1 MSSKDNEKVFFG
13 SKEVSKKDKKL
24 GVDNIFT
31 KVNENYD
38 LMNDLMSL
46 GAHRLWKNHFVSTSD
61 INENSV
67 ILDLA
72 GGTGD
77 ISKIASKIISKQNN

>member
-1 MSSKDNEKVFFG
+1 
-13 SKEVSKKDKKL
+13 
-24 GVDNIFT
+24 
-31 KVNENYD
+31 
-38 LMNDLMSL
+38 MNDLMSL

-61 INENSV
+61 INANSI

-77 ISKIASKIISKQNN
+77 ISKIASKIISNKTFIFVIKMHLWLKVQKIGL

>member
-1 MSSKDNEKVFFG
+1 MSNEDNEKVFFG

-24 GVDNIFT
+24 GVDTIFT

-46 GAHRLWKNHFVSTSD
+46 GAHRLWTVSYTHLRAH
-61 INENSV
+61 E
-67 ILDLA
+67 
-72 GGTGD
+72 T
-77 ISKIASKIISKQNN
+77 